1 MRNNRGR
8 TWLVLGLLA
17 ALAPMAIAHGAS
29 PPSGIVGDTSGAVG
43 NTTLSQPSEKPGLA
57 AGLATA
63 AVGPAAPNAPVVLES
78 SVTQATESTSASGIV
93 GDEFGQLAVEDGPDI
108 AGGIIGR

>member
-1 MRNNRGR
+1 MRSKVRR
-8 TWLVLGLLA
+8 AWLGLSLLVATAPLPLA
-17 ALAPMAIAHGAS
+17 AAAPPAS
-29 PPSGIVGDTSGAVG
+29 GVVGDTSGAVG

-57 AGLATA
+57 AGLATG

-108 AGGIIGR
+108 AAGIIGR